1 MIDIS
6 DITEEYKIHK
16 IFSLKIINK
25 VGRNYLKQPKA
36 DIIYLLILAPVVE
49 YLR

>member
-6 DITEEYKIHK
+6 DITEKYKIHK
-16 IFSLKIINK
+16 IFLLKIINK
-25 VGRNYLKQPKA
+25 ILRNYLKQPKA
-36 DIIYLLILAPVVE
+36 DTIYLLIPAPVVE